1 MTREKGKVSWVWHRK
16 KNAIN
21 FNLGRKHRFYYLI
34 LQTAAPVLYLY
45 LICLSLIFLFP
56 PVSLKPVFVFYNYVS
71 MSVMYVI
78 KFFPYIKKRAIYTQ
92 LHESQGQKTRMV
104 SVCHYTNIFHN
115 QKQHK
120 SYLSAIIL
128 QKTSSL
134 LSYGNAFTQQVF
146 KKISPRVE

>member
-56 PVSLKPVFVFYNYVS
+56 PVSLKPVFVFYKYVS
-71 MSVMYVI
+71 MSVMYII
-78 KFFPYIKKRAIYTQ
+78 KFFPYIKK
-92 LHESQGQKTRMV
+92 
-104 SVCHYTNIFHN
+104 
-115 QKQHK
+115 
-120 SYLSAIIL
+120 
-128 QKTSSL
+128 SSL
-134 LSYGNAFTQQVF
+134 HTTT
-146 KKISPRVE
+146 